1 MTAASPYTS
10 YSSWLQARYGEPVY
24 KISLDGGFTCPN
36 RDGSKGRGGCTYCN
50 VDSFTPATARKIP
63 SIAEQMRRGVARV
76 QNDLGINKF
85 VAYFQPNT
93 NTYAPVERLKALF
106 DEALS
111 VYPDKTVGLSVGT
124 RPDCLDDEKLDLLES
139 YSSRV
144 DVDLELGLE
153 SIHDKT
159 LSVINRGHSHADF
172 LNAVG
177 LIGGRKLRLGVH
189 TIFGFPTESRED
201 MLAVADAV
209 NRLPISF
216 IKLHHLHVVIG
227 SIMASDYRK
236 KPFPLFTLEDY
247 TDFLCEFLP
256 RLRPDL
262 VVQRLFAT
270 TPSAFLIAPAWTGEK
285 SKSRAFI
292 EKVLRERG
300 VRQGAAYSSHTQI
313 LKKF

>member
-1 MTAASPYTS
+1 MESESPYTS
-10 YSSWLQARYGEPVY
+10 YSSWLRERYGDAVY
-24 KISLDGGFTCPN
+24 KVSLDGGFTCPN

-63 SIAEQMRRGVARV
+63 SISEQMRRGVARV
-76 QNDLGINKF
+76 QDDLGIDKF
-85 VAYFQPNT
+85 IAYFQPNT
-93 NTYAPVERLKALF
+93 NTYAPVEKLKTLF

-111 VYPDKTVGLSVGT
+111 VFPDKTVGLSVGT
-124 RPDCLDDEKLDLLES
+124 RPDCIDSEKLDLLES
-139 YSSRV
+139 YASRV

-172 LNAVG
+172 LNAVR
-177 LIGGRKLRLGVH
+177 LISGRKLRLGVH
-189 TIFGFPTESRED
+189 TIFGFPTESRDD
-201 MLAVADAV
+201 MLAVADVV
-209 NRLPISF
+209 NELPISF
-216 IKLHHLHVVIG
+216 IKLHHLHVVTG

-236 KPFPLFTLEDY
+236 NPFPLFSLEAY
-247 TDFLCEFLP
+247 ADFLCEFLP

-300 VRQGAAYSSHTQI
+300 VRQGAAY
-313 LKKF
+313 LKGKVIHKN